1 MELPPELYFQLFIGS
16 VQRCNWFLHIYLVS
30 CKLAKLFMIYN
41 IFSRFLIIII
51 LWSTDT
57 SFSVPMPFISFSCI
71 ILLVRASSAIL
82 NRSGK
87 EEHSCLTPEIRV
99 FLIVVFC
106 HYVSVFYLHIPLSK
120 MNKFLSIFRF
130 FFSTFYQEDYWILSN
145 AFFYISQDDHV
156 AFVLYS
162 INRVLYSIN
171 RILINWLI
179 NVDHIG

>member
-1 MELPPELYFQLFIGS
+1 MDSLS
-16 VQRCNWFLHIYLVS
+16 SSS
-30 CKLAKLFMIYN
+30 CDLQ
-41 IFSRFLIIII
+41 I
-51 LWSTDT
+51 LL
-57 SFSVPMPFISFSCI
+57 FSVPMPFISFSCI

-87 EEHSCLTPEIRV
+87 REHSCLTPEIRV

-106 HYVSVFYLHIPLSK
+106 HYVSVFCTFPLSRWTSS
-120 MNKFLSIFRF
+120 FLFPGF
-130 FFSTFYQEDYWILSN
+130 FFFWVLFIKKDYWILSN